1 MKVHVT
7 GGSGFT
13 GGFVVAELVRRGHE
27 VHALARSEASAERV
41 AKLGASPVMGDLD
54 RASDLPELF
63 RIGGAEHLVNVASL
77 GFGHAD
83 AIVSGAERAGIDRAV
98 FVSTTALF
106 TKLNAQSRKVRGAAE
121 RRIMDSSLRWTIV
134 RPTMIYGTPEDRNI
148 ARLLK
153 VLHRAPVLPIPG
165 GGKRL
170 QQPVHVADLANA
182 IVQAIESEQV
192 VGKAV
197 DVPGPEP
204 LSFRDLLLAA
214 GKAVGR
220 KPLLVPVPLRPQ
232 KQACRVATGPTA
244 RAFHSDVPGVLG
256 WPEGFPPVD
265 AATEAVGR
273 PSLQRNAR
281 GRFIVRYRD
290 TPVPVESRKRIE
302 F

>member
-220 KPLLVPVPLRPQ
+220 KPLLVPVPLRPT
-232 KQACRVATGPTA
+232 VAVLEAYEKIVASPRIKAEQLERLSEDKAFDVGPA
-244 RAFHSDVPGVLG
+244 RALLDYNGRSFAEGVRQ
-256 WPEGFPPVD
+256 
-265 AATEAVGR
+265 EAELMGLR
-273 PSLQRNAR
+273 
-281 GRFIVRYRD
+281 
-290 TPVPVESRKRIE
+290 
-302 F
+302 